1 MIDSY
6 DVRTNQKQN
15 ALDFYKSGEIWSF
28 YLRSQNL
35 LVSNKGNVKSFTTNK
50 IRKTQKTKQGYES
63 ITFKT
68 LTGKRKTKHIQRIV
82 AETFIPCKNK
92 DLLEVN
98 HINGNKSDNSI
109 ENLEWTTGQENL
121 QHARDN
127 NLFKKQYKES
137 NGRFKYSDDLVNRI
151 KLDKQTNT
159 INDLIEKYNL
169 SRRQL
174 LHILYRRKDA

>member
-6 DVRTNQKQN
+6 NVRTNQKQN
-15 ALDFYKSGEIWSF
+15 ALDFYKSEEIWSF
-28 YLRSQNL
+28 YLRSKNL

-50 IRKTQKTKQGYES
+50 LRKTQKTKQGYES

-68 LTGKRKTKHIQRIV
+68 LDGKRKTKHLQRIV

-92 DLLEVN
+92 QLLEVN
-98 HINGNKSDNSI
+98 HINGNKSDNSV
-109 ENLEWTTGQENL
+109 ENLEWTTRQENL

-137 NGRFKYSDDLVNRI
+137 NGNFKYSEDLVKQV
-151 KLDKQTNT
+151 KLDKRKYK
-159 INDLIEKYNL
+159 IRELSKMYNL
-169 SRRQL
+169 THRQIS
-174 LHILYRRKDA
+174 HILYRR